1 MKRFT
6 QFVSIMLVF
15 ALVLAVPAYAAES
28 RESSFFI
35 KSSVY
40 LWPTTGNTFEAWFE
54 VTGTGTMEKIGA
66 NFIKIQRS
74 SDNSNWNTVKT
85 YSKDYYSNLM
95 DSNSARH
102 SDYITYTGTSGY
114 YYRAYIELYAKNSS
128 GSGYMD
134 EYTTSIYID

>member
-6 QFVSIMLVF
+6 QLVSLILVL

-28 RESSFFI
+28 RASAYFF

-54 VTGTGTMEKIGA
+54 VTGTGMMEQIGA
-66 NFIKIQRS
+66 SFIKIQRS
-74 SDNSNWNTVKT
+74 SDDENWSTVAT
-85 YSKDYYSNLM
+85 YSKEYYSNLI
-95 DSNSARH
+95 DRNTGSH

-114 YYRAYIELYAKNSS
+114 YYRAYIELYAKNST

-134 EYTTSIYID
+134 RYTTSIYLD